1 MRREGRGERGEG
13 RGERERGRDD
23 YLFRNLARDLV
34 STHRVLR

>member
-1 MRREGRGERGEG
+1 MRREGRGER
-13 RGERERGRDD
+13 ERERERRRDD